1 MKTKKKKR
9 RFKIRHLLIV
19 ILAVFLVITL
29 GKQQIK
35 INEIKRKQAIVERDI
50 QEALQQQQKLK
61 EQIELLNTDEY
72 IEKIAREELGLV
84 KPGEIIYKIS
94 SEE

>member
-1 MKTKKKKR
+1 MKTKEKKR

-19 ILAVFLVITL
+19 ILAVFLIITL
-29 GKQQIK
+29 GKQQVK

-94 SEE
+94 SKE